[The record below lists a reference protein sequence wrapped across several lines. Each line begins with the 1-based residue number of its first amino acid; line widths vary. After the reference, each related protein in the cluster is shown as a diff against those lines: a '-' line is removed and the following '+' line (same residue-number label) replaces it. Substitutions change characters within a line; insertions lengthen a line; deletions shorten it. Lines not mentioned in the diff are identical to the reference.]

1 MMNDPELMGD
11 ISQYSNGTVSMV
23 DTFDQAETDAKN
35 LMGDK
40 NIENSVEDIY
50 ADP

>member
-1 MMNDPELMGD
+1 MVKKDVKAA
-11 ISQYSNGTVSMV
+11 SNGTVSLV
-23 DTFDQAETDAKN
+23 DTFDQAEKDAKN